1 MVVVTINE
9 VHCSCF
15 MSSTHRVVCAQFE
28 LTQHITSSGCPFP
41 GCSSDECNVDLLC
54 LLTGMIYLHDQDII
68 HRDLK
73 SSNGKYRSCA
83 GVPSVLFVMTLRM
96 RAVKESSWY
105 QDYQSGGVLVNYLRS
120 IQLLIAR
127 LLVWVLACLW
137 GNFFSSSSL
146 PRSILKWVGIFLKVF
161 SHDINYTTS
170 FRYVVSVPGSL
181 LEICEKERT
190 WI

>member
-1 MVVVTINE
+1 
-9 VHCSCF
+9 
-15 MSSTHRVVCAQFE
+15 
-28 LTQHITSSGCPFP
+28 
-41 GCSSDECNVDLLC
+41 
-54 LLTGMIYLHDQDII
+54 MIYLHDQDII

-127 LLVWVLACLW
+127 LLV
-137 GNFFSSSSL
+137 
-146 PRSILKWVGIFLKVF
+146 
-161 SHDINYTTS
+161 
-170 FRYVVSVPGSL
+170 
-181 LEICEKERT
+181 
-190 WI
+190 

>member
-41 GCSSDECNVDLLC
+41 GCSSDECNVGLLC
-54 LLTGMIYLHDQDII
+54 LLTGMSYLHDLDII

-96 RAVKESSWY
+96 KAVRES
-105 QDYQSGGVLVNYLRS
+105 GTKTIRVVGVGQLVS
-120 IQLLIAR
+120 I
-127 LLVWVLACLW
+127 
-137 GNFFSSSSL
+137 
-146 PRSILKWVGIFLKVF
+146 
-161 SHDINYTTS
+161 
-170 FRYVVSVPGSL
+170 
-181 LEICEKERT
+181 
-190 WI
+190 